1 MGSQLFNAYSIIKI
15 GQKLFQMALDEGSN
29 LKIPERDLYLENIW
43 SIKNLD
49 QFFSILRTYH
59 KNLER
64 KILKLD

>member
-1 MGSQLFNAYSIIKI
+1 
-15 GQKLFQMALDEGSN
+15 MALDEGSN

-43 SIKNLD
+43 SIKILD